1 MYESIE
7 RMSSTSANASAT
19 FLKEHEIRTLSNVA
33 GSSNRGFTCCISLI
47 GGKIIM
53 LL

>member
-1 MYESIE
+1 MYESVE
-7 RMSSTSANASAT
+7 RMSSTSVNTSAT
-19 FLKEHEIRTLSNVA
+19 LLKEHEMKKFISVA
-33 GSSNRGFTCCISLI
+33 GSSNRGFTCCISLT